1 MDDEWLRSYALLA
14 LRVARAA
21 DGPNTSGLAL
31 VYRGPAGWREAV
43 AAEEPVP
50 PARLAQ
56 DADAL
61 LDALPSEPTRAPHH
75 AARRTNHRADRDAD
89 RRADRQADHRTDHR
103 ADHRVDHR
111 VDQRTGHRADHRAVH
126 LAGQARAL
134 RAVARRLAGAPAAL
148 PEYVRECLGIEA
160 ERVPEAVFA
169 EAHEM
174 LDAALPPG
182 TPGGSLAERR
192 AGWRGA
198 HRLDDVDRLP
208 ALVDR
213 AVTETRARTSRIVP
227 LPEDETVTCRL
238 VSDVPFHAAGEY
250 AGGRSST
257 IHINR
262 DVPFNLAD
270 LLYVVAHEGHPGH
283 IAEAVLKEIHLP
295 GRLERRVWFLLS
307 PQGVLSEGLGLAAEE
322 LVFPGDEAREWLS
335 RNVLGRDPGEVA
347 ALHRAANLLWGVWP
361 NATLMAA
368 EGRPEREVRDY
379 LVRWALLGE
388 DEAAAAMPLVMVP
401 GGNPYLYA
409 YYHGWRLVRAWL
421 DGRDRWAR
429 ARRLLTGDLHPAELA
444 ASAGAG

>member
-21 DGPNTSGLAL
+21 DGPNSSGLAL

-50 PARLAQ
+50 PARLAE

-61 LDALPSEPTRAPHH
+61 LDDLPSEPARAAHRAADHATRAADH
-75 AARRTNHRADRDAD
+75 ATRAAD
-89 RRADRQADHRTDHR
+89 RRADRR
-103 ADHRVDHR
+103 ADY
-111 VDQRTGHRADHRAVH
+111 
-126 LAGQARAL
+126 LAGQVRAL
-134 RAVARRLAGAPAAL
+134 RAVARRLAGAPTAL

-192 AGWRGA
+192 AAWRDT
-198 HRLDDVDRLP
+198 HRLDEVDRLP
-208 ALVDR
+208 ALVGR

-368 EGRPEREVRDY
+368 EGRPDREVRDY

-388 DEAAAAMPLVMVP
+388 VEAAAAIPLVMVP

-421 DGRDRWAR
+421 DGPDRWAR
-429 ARRLLTGDLHPAELA
+429 ARRLLTGDLHPTELA
-444 ASAGAG
+444 ESAG